1 MKSSRIFLSAIAG
14 VALVAAMAAQ
24 AEDYKQG
31 VAKVVRIIGQ
41 GEYAAAGSTEWHPIS
56 LGQYFSPGVSV
67 RTPKNCQVD
76 VVIEEGFDFI
86 FRPDPHHSASPPPS
100 GYPPPRGVAH
110 IPPAR
115 QTVVRLMSG
124 TTVELTK
131 LDYYTSGPDT
141 VSQTELNIK
150 DGTIFFNVKK
160 LSALSSFKMKTR
172 ISVAAIRGSSG
183 WDSSNGDTGMVSGS
197 EEVNGTYLDAN
208 GDVQTYTQMVAEGS
222 ALFNKY
228 PNGNGGDSGTG
239 SGTGSGSGSGSGSGT
254 GNGTG
259 SGNGTDNGTANSGTG
274 NGGTG
279 NGGTGNGGTGNGGTG
294 NGGTGNGGTGNG
306 GTGNGGTGN
315 GGTGNGGTGNG
326 GTGNGGTGNGGTG
339 NNGTGNNGTG
349 NNGTGTGNNP
359 PPSPGGNGGLPVGPP
374 TVEQTPTYN
383 SNVPTGGDNASPLP
397 SPLPPP
403 HPATTTQ

>member
-1 MKSSRIFLSAIAG
+1 MKSSRIFLSALAG
-14 VALVAAMAAQ
+14 VALVAAMAVQ

-31 VAKVVRIIGQ
+31 VAKVVRIVGS

-56 LGQYFSPGVSV
+56 LGQYFSPGVTV
-67 RTPKNCQVD
+67 RTPKDSKVD

-110 IPPAR
+110 VPPAR
-115 QTVVRLMSG
+115 QTVIRLMSG

-131 LDYYTSGPDT
+131 LDYYSSGPDT

-160 LSALSSFKMKTR
+160 LSALSSFKMKSR

-208 GDVQTYTQMVAEGS
+208 GDVQTYTKVVADGT

-228 PNGNGGDSGTG
+228 PNGNGGG
-239 SGTGSGSGSGSGSGT
+239 SGTGSGT

-259 SGNGTDNGTANSGTG
+259 NGNGGTGNGGTGNGGTGNGGG

-315 GGTGNGGTGNG
+315 GTD
-326 GTGNGGTGNGGTG
+326 
-339 NNGTGNNGTG
+339 NGT
-349 NNGTGTGNNP
+349 
-359 PPSPGGNGGLPVGPP
+359 GGLPVGPP
-374 TVEQTPTYN
+374 TLTQTPTYN
-383 SNVPTGGDNASPLP
+383 SNVPTGGDTSTPTPPPPVPPNP
-397 SPLPPP
+397 SPT
-403 HPATTTQ
+403 H